1 MSIKESVE
9 YFMVVVK
16 PVKPITRQQCEV
28 YVDTT
33 DIVGDVKTMVEA
45 ILQIP
50 ENRQHLVHR
59 GRVLEDSR

>member
-1 MSIKESVE
+1 
-9 YFMVVVK
+9 MVVIK